1 MKRDWYDSAYCE
13 YIKQKKAG
21 DEAGIYSWAKLELA
35 QQILNLLD
43 LAEGCPK
50 HPGYKG
56 KLQPRTDCG
65 GCKRVYAARQNLQLT
80 AYIEN
85 LFELSTLEVNRM
97 REELLKVLDMLSAY
111 DGMQNVTDALSYVLM
126 YLGEE

>member
-1 MKRDWYDSAYCE
+1 M
-13 YIKQKKAG
+13 
-21 DEAGIYSWAKLELA
+21 
-35 QQILNLLD
+35 
-43 LAEGCPK
+43 
-50 HPGYKG
+50 
-56 KLQPRTDCG
+56 
-65 GCKRVYAARQNLQLT
+65 YAARQNLQLT